1 MWPMHSP
8 VACNL
13 HNELNTVNF
22 IGFAYDLNSES
33 TVLTKKPI
41 KNIIMY
47 EYTQLK
53 KSLNQYGFK
62 G

>member
-8 VACNL
+8 VACSL

-53 KSLNQYGFK
+53 KNLNQYGFK